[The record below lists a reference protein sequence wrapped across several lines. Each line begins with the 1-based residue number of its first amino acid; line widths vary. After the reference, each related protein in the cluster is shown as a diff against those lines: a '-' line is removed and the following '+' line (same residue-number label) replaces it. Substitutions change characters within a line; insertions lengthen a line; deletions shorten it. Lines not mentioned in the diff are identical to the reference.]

1 MSKRQVPIILRA
13 PDNGDRERFSEWYN
27 ADREGMEQFF
37 GTELPTE
44 QDYIR
49 QFTRIFGLMRQY
61 TARMLMAELK
71 GDVLGFVLVPDIPPS
86 LKFGRVHIYLAPPKR
101 RYAVRVGKAGMEEV
115 EHMGIQTV
123 FQNVLADNS
132 GAIKLGKKLG
142 FNPSPIMT
150 MIKEFH

>member
-37 GTELPTE
+37 GIELPTE

-71 GDVLGFVLVPDIPPS
+71 GDVIGFVLVTDIPPS

-142 FNPSPIMT
+142 FIPSPIMT